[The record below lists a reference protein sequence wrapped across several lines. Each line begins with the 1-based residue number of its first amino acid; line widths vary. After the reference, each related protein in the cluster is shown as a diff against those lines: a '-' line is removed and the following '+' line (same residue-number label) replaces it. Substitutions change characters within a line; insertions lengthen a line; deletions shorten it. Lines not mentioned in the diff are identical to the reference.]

1 VVQQVAP
8 LAVQSGRATL
18 YGPRGCPITATT
30 AFVKGRRI
38 LRVTYYVDGHAVRTL
53 THANKAGHFTL
64 RLKLKGL
71 RTGPHRLS
79 ARIQFAGDSNTRTQT
94 LRLSFV
100 RCRGGAV
107 TPSFTG

>member
-1 VVQQVAP
+1 M
-8 LAVQSGRATL
+8 
-18 YGPRGCPITATT
+18 T

-38 LRVTYYVDGHAVRTL
+38 VRVTYYVDGRRVRTL
-53 THANKAGHFTL
+53 TRANKAGHFTL
-64 RLKLKGL
+64 RLKLRGL
-71 RTGPHRLS
+71 GTGPHRLS